1 MTDQT
6 DRLTHTDKNSTT
18 IAQAIQSLA
27 YEPTQLPQSDP
38 PQIKNRYIK
47 CPNGSCMK
55 SKSSIDK

>member
-47 CPNGSCMK
+47 LSL
-55 SKSSIDK
+55 IHI